1 MEIYLQ
7 RMIYSNNDLER
18 MEKILND
25 DELANQFKN
34 INDEVMKSICT
45 YFIKKAGEDIGYIFL
60 LKEDINEALFI
71 NMGIKNCYA
80 NKGYAKQALRELK
93 SKVLTTLPVY
103 GSEEDLK
110 ILPLLA
116 KIKKENEKAIKIFSE
131 YSSEIYSN
139 ENYKTFLFPSE
150 NEIIFKKNQNKILSY
165 IKGK

>member
-1 MEIYLQ
+1 
-7 RMIYSNNDLER
+7 
-18 MEKILND
+18 
-25 DELANQFKN
+25 
-34 INDEVMKSICT
+34 
-45 YFIKKAGEDIGYIFL
+45 
-60 LKEDINEALFI
+60 
-71 NMGIKNCYA
+71 MGIKKGYA

-165 IKGK
+165 IKGE